1 MLFLIRYVEKWDSG
15 QQVNKLTD
23 GSMFDNFSDGAL
35 AIWLENEAI
44 KLERQQGYNNTMSSI
59 RQAAKRLK
67 EYDGHR

>member
-1 MLFLIRYVEKWDSG
+1 
-15 QQVNKLTD
+15 VNKLTD